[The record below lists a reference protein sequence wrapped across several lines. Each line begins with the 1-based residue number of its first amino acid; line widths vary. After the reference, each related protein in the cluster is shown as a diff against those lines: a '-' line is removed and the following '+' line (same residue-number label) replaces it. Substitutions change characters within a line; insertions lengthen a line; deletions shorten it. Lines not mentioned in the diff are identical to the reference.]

1 MFKPKTE
8 KIEKLAKLF
17 SKIISDLGLI
27 FDGPT
32 NIYIDW
38 SNVIHWQDSLRWN
51 IDVKRM
57 KQFFDS
63 FDTIR
68 SVKIYTGTLEGNQQS
83 EDFIPELQAMGYHVT
98 TKPVKLMKISI
109 DVSSVSK
116 DSPVIL
122 KSFVKKSLLS
132 KLNIETIEYFNTKL
146 EAFNK
151 QGILYI
157 EEPKCNFDVEMGR
170 DMLRDFDNDSIKNY
184 ILWSVDSDFAGPI
197 NQIRNDGKNAV
208 IFATSGKVS
217 PELDD
222 TGTFVFDIKKIKE
235 FICWPRDLSQSIKD
249 KIKSI

>member
-1 MFKPKTE
+1 MFKPETP

-17 SKIISDLGLI
+17 PKAIVDLEKI

-38 SNVIHWQDSLRWN
+38 SNVIHWQDKLRWN
-51 IDVKRM
+51 IDLKRL

-63 FDTIR
+63 FDTIH
-68 SVKIYTGTLEGNQQS
+68 SIKIYTGTLEGNKQS
-83 EDFIPELQAMGYHVT
+83 EDCIPELKAMGYEVS

-109 DVSSVSK
+109 DVSSIPK
-116 DSPVIL
+116 DSSIIL

-132 KLNIETIEYFNTKL
+132 KLDIETIEYFNAKL
-146 EAFNK
+146 ESFNK

-170 DMLRDFDNDSIKNY
+170 DMLRDFDNDGIENY
-184 ILWSVDSDFAGPI
+184 ILWSVDSDFASPI

-222 TGTFVFDIKKIKE
+222 IGTFVFDIKKIKE
-235 FICWPRDLSQSIKD
+235 FICWSRDLSQSLKD
-249 KIKSI
+249 KIKSL